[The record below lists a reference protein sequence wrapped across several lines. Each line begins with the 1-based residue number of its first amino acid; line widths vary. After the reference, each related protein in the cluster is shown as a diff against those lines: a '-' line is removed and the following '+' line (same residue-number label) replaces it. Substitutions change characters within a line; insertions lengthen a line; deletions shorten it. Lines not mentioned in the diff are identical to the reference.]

1 MVTVFETKKYE
12 PKLHGSLVHITT
24 LENIRDHAHHGF

>member
-1 MVTVFETKKYE
+1 MVTAFETKKYE
-12 PKLHGSLVHITT
+12 PKLHGSHITS